1 MGIYVTREDLLATDG
16 DRVWN
21 MAINKET
28 QQLDEEKIQRA
39 IDDTDAEINS
49 FLAKRYQLP
58 LNLPSLPS
66 PLRRAAVSIAFYWL
80 SERDH
85 QITDEIQKRYDEAL
99 RTLREIANGTRDL
112 GVPSDTPVPETDPGK
127 LIIVSE
133 NRRLF
138 TRNNLKGV
146 L

>member
-66 PLRRAAVSIAFYWL
+66 PLRRAA
-80 SERDH
+80 
-85 QITDEIQKRYDEAL
+85 
-99 RTLREIANGTRDL
+99 
-112 GVPSDTPVPETDPGK
+112 
-127 LIIVSE
+127 
-133 NRRLF
+133 
-138 TRNNLKGV
+138 
-146 L
+146 

>member
-1 MGIYVTREDLLATDG
+1 MGIYVTRDDLLATDAE
-16 DRVWN
+16 RVWN
-21 MAINKET
+21 MAINKDT
-28 QQLDEEKIQRA
+28 QQLDEEKIQLA
-39 IDDTDAEINS
+39 IDDADAEVNS
-49 FLAKRYQLP
+49 FLAKRFKLP
-58 LNLPSLPS
+58 LNLPTLPS

-80 SERDH
+80 SERDN
-85 QITDEIQKRYDEAL
+85 QITDEVQKRYDEAL

-112 GVPSDTPVPETDPGK
+112 GLSSDTPVEETNNGR

-133 NRRLF
+133 NQRLF

>member
-1 MGIYVTREDLLATDG
+1 MGIYVTRDDLLATDAE
-16 DRVWN
+16 RVWN
-21 MAINKET
+21 MALDKET
-28 QQLDEEKIQRA
+28 QQLDEAKIQRA
-39 IDDTDAEINS
+39 TDDADAEINS
-49 FLAKRYQLP
+49 FLAKRYRLP
-58 LNLPSLPS
+58 LELPSLPS

-80 SERDH
+80 SERDN

-112 GVPSDTPVPETDPGK
+112 GLSSDTPVGETDNGR
-127 LIIVSE
+127 LIIVSD

-138 TRNNLKGV
+138 TRNRLKGV

>member
-1 MGIYVTREDLLATDG
+1 MGIYVTRDDLLATDAE
-16 DRVWN
+16 RVWN
-21 MAINKET
+21 MALNKAT

-58 LNLPSLPS
+58 LNLTTLPS
-66 PLRRAAVSIAFYWL
+66 PLRRAAVSIAFYWM
-80 SERDH
+80 SERDS
-85 QITDEIQKRYDEAL
+85 QITDEIQKRYDDAL
-99 RTLREIANGTRDL
+99 RTLREIASGTRDL
-112 GVPSDTPVPETDPGK
+112 GVPSDTQVPETDTGK
-127 LIIVSE
+127 LIVVSD

-138 TRNNLKGV
+138 TRNSLKDV